1 MMRWILSGEDCKHK
15 ELQYEEP
22 PVHST
27 GSVYF
32 IGVIEEWRLTNI
44 NAIGTRMSTVN
55 FDGDGWT
62 GNPNLN
68 IVQGEELDAP

>member
-27 GSVYF
+27 GSVSF
-32 IGVIEEWRLTNI
+32 IGVTEEWRLTCI
-44 NAIGTRMSTVN
+44 NATGIQMFPVN

-62 GNPNLN
+62 GNPGLN